1 MTFILKILT
10 ILSINQLL
18 ILALATAEIIVEKTE
33 TKKDDEILNE
43 IKKIIERYKERL
55 NQYK

>member
-18 ILALATAEIIVEKTE
+18 ILALAIAEIIVEKTE

-43 IKKIIERYKERL
+43 IKKIIERYRERI